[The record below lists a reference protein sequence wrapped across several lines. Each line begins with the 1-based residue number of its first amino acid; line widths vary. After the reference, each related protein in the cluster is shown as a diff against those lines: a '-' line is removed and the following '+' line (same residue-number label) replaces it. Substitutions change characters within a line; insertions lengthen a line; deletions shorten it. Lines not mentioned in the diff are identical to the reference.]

1 MKKKCRFLSLIL
13 ALTVLIS
20 AFCGT
25 FAYAAETE
33 KSTLTFTNLH
43 NLNDMDSL
51 KTMRVG
57 QMPVYGVTVSNPNAT
72 LTAISTD
79 SSVLQVDLFKIEG
92 GDYMFSLTAL
102 KAGSVDITFTTSDG
116 ASATFWIIVENGGP
130 PNFSVTADTTLN
142 FSIVRGNSYFIEVH
156 FTSEDYF
163 SFPMLEPLDG
173 SVIQTYLIDT
183 DGEGNFLYRVDAVGD
198 TGKNTDLLIGAY
210 GYVPRTLCNVKIT
223 ANKNL
228 RVDTIGEYAFN
239 IGDTYRFIAYTNS
252 ATAPTVNT
260 NNDLA
265 SAKYLGKVAGGY
277 EYQVKALKAGE
288 SLVRVTLNGETASVP
303 LYIYDGA
310 VKPYVESD
318 TTNGITLKPGAS
330 YTYKISVMGGG
341 EPKFVGGTGGVISTQ
356 IEKKDGIDYYCKVTA
371 IGSPNAETSLY
382 ITFPQ
387 SGHTEYNQNLG
398 NIKIAAPDPVVMK
411 SDTTSDFSVKK
422 GASYTFKI
430 SGATSFNPG
439 TNGIFKT
446 EQVSK
451 SGNDI
456 FYKITAIGN
465 PGQGAGLFMSAPGQ
479 PAQKVCMVTVAA
491 PDPVVMKSDTTSNFS
506 VKKGASYTFKITGA
520 ISFNPGTVGIFKT
533 EQVRKSGNDTYYK
546 ITAIGNPGQQAGFYM
561 SVAGQPA
568 QKVCVVTVS

>member
-1 MKKKCRFLSLIL
+1 MKKRCRFLSLIL

-20 AFCGT
+20 AFGGT

-33 KSTLTFTNLH
+33 KSTLTFTNLL

-72 LTAISTD
+72 LTATSTD
-79 SSVLQVDLFKIEG
+79 SSVLQVDLFQVEG

-102 KAGSVDITFTTSDG
+102 KAGSVDITFTSSDG

-142 FSIVRGNSYFIEVH
+142 FSIVRGNSYFMEVH

-173 SVIQTYLIDT
+173 SVLQTYLIDT

-265 SAKYLGKVAGGY
+265 TAKYLGKVAGGY

-318 TTNGITLKPGAS
+318 TTSGITLKPSTS

-356 IEKKDGIDYYCKVTA
+356 IVKKDGIDYYCKVTA
-371 IGSPNAETSLY
+371 IGSPKAETSLY
-382 ITFPQ
+382 ISFPQ
-387 SGHTEYNQNLG
+387 SGHPEYNQNLG
-398 NIKIAAPDPVVMK
+398 NIKIAAPDPVVMKSDTTSDFSLKKGASYTFKISGATSFNPGTNGIFKTEQVSKSGNDTFYKITAIGNPGQGAGFYISVPGQPAQKVCTVTVAVPDPVVMK

-439 TNGIFKT
+439 TNGVFKT
-446 EQVSK
+446 EM
-451 SGNDI
+451 
-456 FYKITAIGN
+456 
-465 PGQGAGLFMSAPGQ
+465 MS
-479 PAQKVCMVTVAA
+479 
-491 PDPVVMKSDTTSNFS
+491 
-506 VKKGASYTFKITGA
+506 
-520 ISFNPGTVGIFKT
+520 
-533 EQVRKSGNDTYYK
+533 KSGNDTYYR
-546 ITAIGNPGQQAGFYM
+546 ITAIGNPGQQTGFYM
-561 SVAGQPA
+561 SVADQPT
-568 QKVCVVTVS
+568 QKVCIVAVS